1 MGALDDPANRLKGTD
16 LKPPHNNLKTRVFQS
31 CVSIS
36 VMKVLPKSFFRR
48 PVLKVAPELLGKYLV
63 REMPTR
69 LRQGYGGRR
78 KIERFLITEVE
89 AYDGLLDLA
98 NHASKG
104 KTDRTKIMFES
115 GGVWYVY
122 LVYGMHEML
131 NVVTGDADYP
141 AAVLIRGVENIS
153 GPGRLTKKLQIN
165 RKLNGKP
172 ASKETG
178 LWIEDNG
185 EKISASKIIRTPRI
199 GVAYAKEWAQKPYRF
214 VLKR

>member
-1 MGALDDPANRLKGTD
+1 
-16 LKPPHNNLKTRVFQS
+16 
-31 CVSIS
+31 
-36 VMKVLPKSFFRR
+36 MKVLPQSFFRR

-63 REMPTR
+63 RKMPNGRVAR
-69 LRQGYGGRR
+69 LQ
-78 KIERFLITEVE
+78 ITEVE
-89 AYDGLLDLA
+89 AYDGPLDLA

-104 KTDRTKIMFES
+104 KTARTKIMFEP

-131 NVVTGDADYP
+131 NIVTGDVEYP
-141 AAVLIRGVENIS
+141 AAVLIRGAENIS

-165 RKLNGKP
+165 RKLNGRP

-178 LWIEDNG
+178 LWIEDDG
-185 EKISASKIIRTPRI
+185 RKVSSSKIIRTPRI

-214 VLKR
+214 FLE